1 LSNRVERKAEANIPT
16 NFGELRIIGYEDN
29 EMGTDHIAL
38 VKGDSFSG
46 KSVPVR
52 IHSEC
57 LTGEAFGSRKCECGP
72 QLDYA
77 LDYISN
83 QGEGGVAIYLRG
95 QEGRGIG
102 LINKLRAYSLQE
114 QGYDTVEANL
124 QLGLPSEAREYG
136 AAVAILKDLG
146 IDSVKL
152 LSNNPAKADF
162 LLDAGIEISEFLPV
176 HVGLSPENK
185 NYMETKRDKMGHL
198 LPHNI

>member
-1 LSNRVERKAEANIPT
+1 MSNRVERKAEANIPT
-16 NFGELRIIGYEDN
+16 SFGDLRIIGYRDN

-38 VKGDSFSG
+38 AKGNSFSG
-46 KSVPVR
+46 VDVPVR

-57 LTGEAFGSRKCECGP
+57 LTGEAFGSQKCECGP

-83 QGEGGVAIYLRG
+83 HGDGGVVIYLRG

-114 QGYDTVEANL
+114 QGFDTVEANL
-124 QLGLPSEAREYG
+124 QLGLPIEAREYG
-136 AAVAILKDLG
+136 AAVAILKDLE
-146 IDSVKL
+146 INSVQL
-152 LSNNPAKADF
+152 LSNNPAKAEF
-162 LLDAGIEISEFLPV
+162 LLEAGIRITEYLPV

-185 NYMETKRDKMGHL
+185 NYMDTKRDKMGHT
-198 LPHNI
+198 LPHSI